1 MEQPKNRTSPN
12 LRKYREKAGLTYAAL
27 SRELRK
33 RGSVI
38 SPRRLKGIEE
48 QTSPVYVNDLVIFAR
63 FFGVRIAELFEE

>member
-1 MEQPKNRTSPN
+1 MEQPKNLTGPN
-12 LRKYREKAGLTYAAL
+12 LRKYREKTGLTYAAL
-27 SRELRK
+27 SRELLK

-48 QTSPVYVNDLVIFAR
+48 QTSPAYVNDLVIFAH

>member
-1 MEQPKNRTSPN
+1 MKKSKNLTGPN
-12 LRKYREKAGLTYAAL
+12 LRKYREGAGLTYAVL

-33 RGSVI
+33 KGSII

-63 FFGVRIAELFEE
+63 FYGVKIKDLFDE

>member
-1 MEQPKNRTSPN
+1 MKQLKNMTGPN

-33 RGSVI
+33 GGSVI

-48 QTSPVYVNDLVIFAR
+48 QTSPVYVNDLVVFAR
-63 FFGVRIAELFEE
+63 FFGIRIAELFEE